1 MALGGIIRD
10 VAAQVT
16 DSASAYACVYSLE
29 AALLVAT
36 WLIMIPLVKA
46 KP

>member
-16 DSASAYACVYSLE
+16 DSASAYAFVYSLE